1 AGLDKGVLVLD
12 DGLERLEEVELGRSG
27 ARGKQRAAVLGGL
40 ALAAGALLSA
50 RPAAA
55 KFDLFKALETV
66 VEHKDTLVK
75 TGEALRKGFA
85 DLTPQEEYYLGRAV
99 AARILGEYRTLAD
112 DDRTRY
118 VNTLGQVLA
127 RASSRPETFGGWHF
141 LLLDSDE
148 VNAFA
153 APGGF
158 VFVTRGLYATCAT
171 EEQLAAVLAHEVSHV
186 TLRHGLGAIKSER
199 LTEAFTILGTT
210 AVKEYSKG
218 QLQQLTTAFEGSIN
232 DIANQMIVSGYS
244 QGQEY
249 AADAEA
255 ARVAWRAGYNPAGL
269 TEFLEAL
276 REKGKRAAAK
286 GFFSTHPPAGERLE
300 RAAASLKVDKL
311 AGDTDAARTRRFSRY
326 ALR

>member
-1 AGLDKGVLVLD
+1 MLD
-12 DGLERLEEVELGRSG
+12 
-27 ARGKQRAAVLGGL
+27 
-40 ALAAGALLSA
+40 
-50 RPAAA
+50 
-55 KFDLFKALETV
+55 
-66 VEHKDTLVK
+66 
-75 TGEALRKGFA
+75 
-85 DLTPQEEYYLGRAV
+85 
-99 AARILGEYRTLAD
+99 D

-141 LLLDSDE
+141 LLLDADE

-158 VFVTRGLYATCAT
+158 VFVTRGLYATCST

-186 TLRHGLGAIKSER
+186 TLRHGLGAIKNER

-218 QLQQLTTAFEGSIN
+218 QLQQLTAAFEGSIN

-249 AADAEA
+249 SADAEA
-255 ARVAWRAGYNPAGL
+255 ARVAWRAGYDPAGL

-276 REKGKRAAAK
+276 RERGRKGAAK
-286 GFFSTHPPAGERLE
+286 GFFSTHPPPDERLS
-300 RAAASLKVDKL
+300 RAATSMKTDKL
-311 AGDTDAARTRRFSRY
+311 AGQTDAARTRRFSRY

>member
-1 AGLDKGVLVLD
+1 VIA
-12 DGLERLEEVELGRSG
+12 
-27 ARGKQRAAVLGGL
+27 ARGPASAI
-40 ALAAGALLSA
+40 AAGAVAATLLLA
-50 RPAAA
+50 PRPAKAGL
-55 KFDLFKALETV
+55 DLFKALGTV
-66 VEHKDTLVK
+66 VEHQDAIIK
-75 TGEALRKGFA
+75 TGEALRKGFS
-85 DLTPQEEYYLGRAV
+85 DLTPREEYYLGRAV
-99 AARILGEYRTLAD
+99 SAHILGQYRVLAD

-118 VNTLGQVLA
+118 LNTLGQVIA

-141 LLLDSDE
+141 LLLDTDE

-158 VFVTRGLYATCAT
+158 VFVTRGLYATCST

-186 TLRHGLGAIKSER
+186 TLRHGLGAIKNER

-249 AADAEA
+249 SADAEA
-255 ARVAWRAGYNPAGL
+255 ARNTWRAGYDPAGL
-269 TEFLEAL
+269 TEFLKAL
-276 REKGKRAAAK
+276 REKGRQGASK
-286 GFFSTHPPAGERLE
+286 GFFSTHPPPGERLA
-300 RAAASLKVDKL
+300 RAGASIEADKL
-311 AGDTDAARTRRFSRY
+311 AGQTDPVRTRRFSKY
-326 ALR
+326 ALP

>member
-1 AGLDKGVLVLD
+1 MSAARRIAAVAGL
-12 DGLERLEEVELGRSG
+12 
-27 ARGKQRAAVLGGL
+27 AA
-40 ALAAGALLSA
+40 AAALLLA
-50 RPAAA
+50 VRPAAG
-55 KFDLFKALETV
+55 KLDLNKILDTV
-66 VEHKDTLVK
+66 VEHQDTIVK
-75 TGEALRKGFA
+75 TGQALRKGFA

-99 AARILGEYRTLAD
+99 SARILGQYRVLGD
-112 DDRTRY
+112 DGRTAY

-141 LLLDSDE
+141 LLLDTDE

-158 VFVTRGLYATCAT
+158 IFVTRGLYATCGT

-186 TLRHGLGAIKSER
+186 TLRHGLGAIKNER
-199 LTEAFTILGTT
+199 LTEAFTILGTE

-218 QLQQLTTAFEGSIN
+218 QLQQLTAAFEGSIN
-232 DIANQMIVSGYS
+232 DIANKMIVSGYS

-269 TEFLEAL
+269 TEYLAAL
-276 REKGKRAAAK
+276 REKGRRGATK
-286 GFFSTHPPAGERLE
+286 GFFSTHPPADDRLE
-300 RAAASLKVDKL
+300 RAASSIQTDRLV
-311 AGDTDAARTRRFSRY
+311 GETDAARTRRFAQL